1 MRVRRS
7 NWPNPLQL
15 QINKS
20 NDRQHS
26 SDESRLGS
34 THLNQPPVNRAA
46 PLKNSFAGF
55 GPADTA
61 SLIAAAADV
70 ALLVDSRGVIRDVSI
85 GSQEFA
91 GLAHTDWIGRPWS
104 ETVTSES
111 RVKVEALLKGASGK
125 DEPQWRHINQ
135 AFSEGAAVPILYST
149 IQAGPKGQVVA
160 IGRDLRQFAAVQQ
173 RLVAAQQ
180 SMQRDYVRLRQTETR
195 YRMLFE
201 SISEPVLI
209 VDAGT
214 LKVIEANPASGQLFA
229 EPPKRLLGRPIGDC
243 FDPSASHE
251 LQATLDALKGARQ
264 TQSSLIRVKTA
275 NQRSVELSVSAFRVD
290 NDTVLLVNISLPSSA
305 SATTNDVPRQSL
317 LAAIERAPDGLVV
330 TDTSGTVL
338 YANHS
343 FAEMAQFETSE
354 QVVGESLDRW
364 LGRSGVDLG
373 VLMANLRQNDAVR
386 LFPTVIRGRFGAETS
401 VEISAASVPNGKQSC
416 LGFTIRDVGRRLQ
429 TEPRGSDNPGL
440 SRAVAQLA
448 ELVGRVPLK
457 DIVGQTTDLIEQ
469 MCIEA
474 ALQLTRDNRAAA
486 AEMLGLSRQSLYV
499 KLRRYGLGEHPAENA
514 H

>member
-1 MRVRRS
+1 M
-7 NWPNPLQL
+7 
-15 QINKS
+15 
-20 NDRQHS
+20 
-26 SDESRLGS
+26 
-34 THLNQPPVNRAA
+34 NRAA
-46 PLKNSFAGF
+46 HVKHSFAGF
-55 GPADTA
+55 SPADTA

-70 ALLVDSRGVIRDVSI
+70 ALLVDSGGVIRDVSI
-85 GSQEFA
+85 GSQDFA
-91 GLAHTDWIGRPWS
+91 GVAHADWIGRPWA
-104 ETVTSES
+104 ETVTSDS
-111 RVKVEALLKGASGK
+111 RGKVEALLKGANGAV
-125 DEPQWRHINQ
+125 EPQWRHINQ
-135 AFSEGAAVPILYST
+135 SSGEGATVPILYST
-149 IQAGPKGQVVA
+149 IQAGPNGQVVA

-180 SMQRDYVRLRQTETR
+180 SMQRDYLRLRQTETR

-209 VDAGT
+209 IDAAT
-214 LKVIEANPASGQLFA
+214 LKIIEANPASGQLLA
-229 EPPKRLLGRPIGDC
+229 ESPKRLLGRAVSDC
-243 FDPSASHE
+243 FDPSASTE
-251 LQATLDALKGARQ
+251 LLATFDALRGAK
-264 TQSSLIRVKTA
+264 QSQKAPITVRTA
-275 NQRSVELSVSAFRVD
+275 NQQSVELSVSAFRVD
-290 NDTVLLVNISLPSSA
+290 SDTLLLLKLAMPVE
-305 SATTNDVPRQSL
+305 ATTAAIDAPQQSL

-338 YANHS
+338 YANRS
-343 FAEMAQFETSE
+343 FAEMAQFDTSE
-354 QVVGESLDRW
+354 QVVGEPLDRW

-386 LFPTVIRGRFGAETS
+386 LFPTVIRGRFGSETS

-416 LGFTIRDVGRRLQ
+416 LGFTVRDVGRRLQ
-429 TEPRGSDNPGL
+429 TETGSRGSDNPGL

-499 KLRRYGLGEHPAENA
+499 KLRRYGLGERPAETA

>member
-1 MRVRRS
+1 M
-7 NWPNPLQL
+7 
-15 QINKS
+15 
-20 NDRQHS
+20 
-26 SDESRLGS
+26 
-34 THLNQPPVNRAA
+34 NRAA

-61 SLIAAAADV
+61 NLIAAAADV

-91 GLAHTDWIGRPWS
+91 GLAHTDWIGRPWA

-111 RVKVEALLKGASGK
+111 RPKVEALLQVAGSRV
-125 DEPQWRHINQ
+125 EPQWRHVNH
-135 AFSEGAAVPILYST
+135 ASSEGSSIPVLYST

-214 LKVIEANPASGQLFA
+214 LKIIEANPASGQLFA
-229 EPPKRLLGRPIGDC
+229 ETPKRLIGRAIGDC
-243 FDPSASHE
+243 FDSAGSTE
-251 LQATLDALKGARQ
+251 LLAIVDTLKGAKQ
-264 TQSSLIRVKTA
+264 TQSSSIKVKTA
-275 NQRSVELSVSAFRVD
+275 NQRSVELLVSAFRVD
-290 NDTVLLVNISLPSSA
+290 NDSLLLINLSLPSSA
-305 SATTNDVPRQSL
+305 SATASDAPRQSL

-330 TDTSGTVL
+330 TDTSGNVL

-343 FAEMAQFETSE
+343 FAEMAQFDTGE
-354 QVVGESLDRW
+354 QIIGESLDRW

-373 VLMANLRQNDAVR
+373 VLMANLRKNDAVR

-401 VEISAASVPNGKQSC
+401 VEISAASVPNGKQPC

-429 TEPRGSDNPGL
+429 TESRGSDNPGL

-457 DIVGQTTDLIEQ
+457 EIVGQTTDLIEQ

-499 KLRRYGLGEHPAENA
+499 KLRRYGLGEYPAENA

>member
-1 MRVRRS
+1 
-7 NWPNPLQL
+7 
-15 QINKS
+15 
-20 NDRQHS
+20 
-26 SDESRLGS
+26 
-34 THLNQPPVNRAA
+34 VNRAA
-46 PLKNSFAGF
+46 PLKNTFAGF

-70 ALLVDSRGVIRDVSI
+70 ALLVDSHGVIRDVSI
-85 GSQEFA
+85 GSQDFA
-91 GLAHTDWIGRPWS
+91 GLAHTDWIGRPWA

-111 RVKVEALLKGASGK
+111 RPKVEALLKVTGGSV
-125 DEPQWRHINQ
+125 EPQWRHVNH
-135 AFSEGAAVPILYST
+135 ASSEGSSIPVLYST

-195 YRMLFE
+195 YRVLFE

-214 LKVIEANPASGQLFA
+214 LKIIEANPASGQLFA
-229 EPPKRLLGRPIGDC
+229 EPPKRLLGRAIGDC
-243 FDPSASHE
+243 FEPSASTE
-251 LQATLDALKGARQ
+251 LLAIVDALKGAKQ
-264 TQSSLIRVKTA
+264 TQSSSISVKTA
-275 NQRSVELSVSAFRVD
+275 NQRSVELSVSAFRID
-290 NDTVLLVNISLPSSA
+290 NDSLLLINMTLPSSA
-305 SATTNDVPRQSL
+305 SATSGDVPRQSL

-330 TDTSGTVL
+330 TDTSGNVL

-343 FAEMAQFETSE
+343 FAEMAQFDTSE

-429 TEPRGSDNPGL
+429 TESRGGDNPGL

-499 KLRRYGLGEHPAENA
+499 KLRRYGLGEYPAESA

>member
-1 MRVRRS
+1 M
-7 NWPNPLQL
+7 
-15 QINKS
+15 
-20 NDRQHS
+20 
-26 SDESRLGS
+26 
-34 THLNQPPVNRAA
+34 NRAVH
-46 PLKNSFAGF
+46 LKHSFAGF

-70 ALLVDSRGVIRDVSI
+70 ALLVDAQGVIRDVSI

-91 GLAHTDWIGRPWS
+91 GLAYADWIGRLWA
-104 ETVTSES
+104 ETVTIES
-111 RVKVEALLKGASGK
+111 RVKVEALLKGASGNG
-125 DEPQWRHINQ
+125 EPQWRHINQ
-135 AFSEGAAVPILYST
+135 AASEGTEVPILYST
-149 IQAGPKGQVVA
+149 IRTGPNGQVVA

-195 YRMLFE
+195 YRMLFD

-209 VDAGT
+209 LDAGS
-214 LKVIEANPASGQLFA
+214 LKVVEANPACGQLFA
-229 EPPKRLLGRPIGDC
+229 ETPKRMLGRVVSDY
-243 FDPSASHE
+243 FDPSANTE
-251 LQATLDALKGARQ
+251 LLATFDGLKGAK
-264 TQSSLIRVKTA
+264 QSQSAPIIVTTA
-275 NQRSVELSVSAFRVD
+275 NQRSVELTVSAFRVD
-290 NDTVLLVNISLPSSA
+290 NDNLLLINITLPLTA
-305 SATTNDVPRQSL
+305 SAAASDAPRQSL
-317 LAAIERAPDGLVV
+317 MAAIERAPDGLVI

-338 YANHS
+338 YANPS
-343 FAEMAQFETSE
+343 FAEMAQFDTGE

-401 VEISAASVPNGKQSC
+401 VEISAASVPNGKQPC
-416 LGFTIRDVGRRLQ
+416 LGFTIRDIGRRLQ
-429 TEPRGSDNPGL
+429 TESRGSDNPGL

-499 KLRRYGLGEHPAENA
+499 KLRRYGLGEYPAENP

>member
-1 MRVRRS
+1 
-7 NWPNPLQL
+7 
-15 QINKS
+15 
-20 NDRQHS
+20 
-26 SDESRLGS
+26 
-34 THLNQPPVNRAA
+34 VNRATH
-46 PLKNSFAGF
+46 LKHSFAGF

-70 ALLVDSRGVIRDVSI
+70 ALVVDSGGVIRDVSI

-91 GLAHTDWIGRPWS
+91 GLAHNDWIGRPWA

-111 RVKVEALLKGASGK
+111 RPKVEALLKGASGQV
-125 DEPQWRHINQ
+125 EPQWRHINQ
-135 AFSEGAAVPILYST
+135 SSIEGTSVPILFST

-201 SISEPVLI
+201 AISEPVLI

-214 LKVIEANPASGQLFA
+214 LKIIEANPASGELFA
-229 EPPKRLLGRPIGDC
+229 ESPKRMLGRLIGDC
-243 FDPSASHE
+243 FDPSASNE
-251 LQATLDALKGARQ
+251 LLAT
-264 TQSSLIRVKTA
+264 I
-275 NQRSVELSVSAFRVD
+275 
-290 NDTVLLVNISLPSSA
+290 NDSVLLINMALPSG
-305 SATTNDVPRQSL
+305 ATAAPNDVPRQSL

-330 TDTSGTVL
+330 TDTSGRVL

-343 FAEMAQFETSE
+343 FAEMAQFDTSE
-354 QVVGESLDRW
+354 QLTGESLDRW

-429 TEPRGSDNPGL
+429 TESRGSDNPGL

-499 KLRRYGLGEHPAENA
+499 KLRRYGLGEHPAENPN
-514 H
+514 

>member
-1 MRVRRS
+1 MHPHLRRS
-7 NWPNPLQL
+7 YD
-15 QINKS
+15 S
-20 NDRQHS
+20 HS
-26 SDESRLGS
+26 TSGEGRPGS
-34 THLNQPPVNRAA
+34 TRRFSQHVNRAA
-46 PLKNSFAGF
+46 PLKHSFAGF
-55 GPADTA
+55 GPAETA

-70 ALLVDSRGVIRDVSI
+70 ALLVDSRGVIRDVST
-85 GSQEFA
+85 GNQEFGGIA
-91 GLAHTDWIGRPWS
+91 LTDWIGRPWA

-111 RVKVEALLKGASGK
+111 RPKVEALLKDVGASV
-125 DEPQWRHINQ
+125 EPHWRHINHPS
-135 AFSEGAAVPILYST
+135 SEGSSIPVLYST

-173 RLVAAQQ
+173 KLVAAQQ
-180 SMQRDYVRLRQTETR
+180 SMQRDYVRLRQTEAR

-229 EPPKRLLGRPIGDC
+229 EPAKRMLGRPINDC
-243 FDPSASHE
+243 FDPSAS
-251 LQATLDALKGARQ
+251 QALLSTLDALKGARQ
-264 TQSSLIRVKTA
+264 TQSAQIRVKTA

-290 NDTVLLVNISLPSSA
+290 NDTLLLINLSLPSSA
-305 SATTNDVPRQSL
+305 SAMTNDVPRQSL

-330 TDTSGTVL
+330 TDTSGKVL

-343 FAEMAQFETSE
+343 FAEMAQFDTSE

-386 LFPTVIRGRFGAETS
+386 LFPTVIRGRFGTETS
-401 VEISAASVPNGKQSC
+401 VEISATSVPNGKQSC

-429 TEPRGSDNPGL
+429 TESRGSDNPGL

>member
-1 MRVRRS
+1 
-7 NWPNPLQL
+7 
-15 QINKS
+15 
-20 NDRQHS
+20 
-26 SDESRLGS
+26 
-34 THLNQPPVNRAA
+34 VNRAA

-61 SLIAAAADV
+61 NLIAAAADV

-91 GLAHTDWIGRPWS
+91 GLAHTDWIGRPWA

-111 RVKVEALLKGASGK
+111 RPKVEALLQVAGSRV
-125 DEPQWRHINQ
+125 EPQWRHVNH
-135 AFSEGAAVPILYST
+135 ASSEGSSIPVLYST

-214 LKVIEANPASGQLFA
+214 LKIIEANPASGQLFA
-229 EPPKRLLGRPIGDC
+229 ETPKRLIGRAIGDC
-243 FDPSASHE
+243 FDSAGSTE
-251 LQATLDALKGARQ
+251 LLAIVDTLKGAKQ
-264 TQSSLIRVKTA
+264 TQSSSIKVKTA
-275 NQRSVELSVSAFRVD
+275 NQRSVELLVSAFRVD
-290 NDTVLLVNISLPSSA
+290 NDSLLLINLSLPSSA
-305 SATTNDVPRQSL
+305 SATASDAPRQSL

-330 TDTSGTVL
+330 TDTSGNVL

-343 FAEMAQFETSE
+343 FAEMAQFDTGE
-354 QVVGESLDRW
+354 QIIGESLDRW

-373 VLMANLRQNDAVR
+373 VLMANLRKNDAVR

-401 VEISAASVPNGKQSC
+401 VEISAASVPNGKQPC

-429 TEPRGSDNPGL
+429 TESRGSDNPGL

-457 DIVGQTTDLIEQ
+457 EIVGQTTDLIEQ

-499 KLRRYGLGEHPAENA
+499 KLRRYGLGEYPAENA

>member
-1 MRVRRS
+1 
-7 NWPNPLQL
+7 
-15 QINKS
+15 
-20 NDRQHS
+20 
-26 SDESRLGS
+26 
-34 THLNQPPVNRAA
+34 LNT
-46 PLKNSFAGF
+46 FAGF

-61 SLIAAAADV
+61 NLIAAAADV

-91 GLAHTDWIGRPWS
+91 GLAHSDWIGRTWA
-104 ETVTSES
+104 ETVTTES
-111 RVKVEALLKGASGK
+111 RPKVEALLQITGGSVA
-125 DEPQWRHINQ
+125 PQWRHINH
-135 AFSEGAAVPILYST
+135 ASSEGSSIPVLYST
-149 IQAGPKGQVVA
+149 IQAGPKGQVLA

-209 VDAGT
+209 LDAST
-214 LKVIEANPASGQLFA
+214 LKVIEANPACGQLFA
-229 EPPKRLLGRPIGDC
+229 EPAKRLLGRALGDC
-243 FDPSASHE
+243 FDPSATAE
-251 LQATLDALKGARQ
+251 LLAIVDALKGAKQ
-264 TQSSLIRVKTA
+264 TQSSPISVRTA

-290 NDTVLLVNISLPSSA
+290 NDSLLLINMSLPSSA
-305 SATTNDVPRQSL
+305 SATTSDLPRQSL
-317 LAAIERAPDGLVV
+317 LAAIDRAPDGLVV
-330 TDTSGTVL
+330 TDTSGNVL
-338 YANHS
+338 YANQS

-354 QVVGESLDRW
+354 QVVGESLDLW

-386 LFPTVIRGRFGAETS
+386 LFPTVIRGRFGSETS

-429 TEPRGSDNPGL
+429 TESRGSDNPGL

-499 KLRRYGLGEHPAENA
+499 KLRRYGLGEHPAENT

>member
-1 MRVRRS
+1 M
-7 NWPNPLQL
+7 
-15 QINKS
+15 
-20 NDRQHS
+20 
-26 SDESRLGS
+26 
-34 THLNQPPVNRAA
+34 NRAA
-46 PLKNSFAGF
+46 PIKNSFAGF

-111 RVKVEALLKGASGK
+111 RVKVEALLKGATGK

>member
-46 PLKNSFAGF
+46 PIKNSFAGF